1 MITRTAKASSDLLAQ
16 AADLIVENGAYLKK
30 AFPQC
35 SNKSEVIS
43 ELKKSPEQWNVL
55 FTDRPAAVFT
65 LHVSDMDAVI
75 GKFLPASSLSFD
87 TLVPSLQH
95 DLKRM
100 KVGSLTIQ
108 VLQEMS
114 EALTKNGF
122 EKRRTLVKLMGPV
135 IETKLMPILPLNSPT
150 ERNLPLLAK
159 LMYESYEKS
168 SESKLP
174 SVASAEKLL
183 RDIMHGSQGP
193 YAAEASL
200 ISATLLNTVSACFIT
215 FSFPRE
221 AHVAQLFTHP
231 LYRARGLATT
241 EVATGMNKLVKRG
254 VQALTVWL
262 GESNEIAGRLFAK
275 LGFKQER
282 KLVEMVSTIQ

>member
-1 MITRTAKASSDLLAQ
+1 MITRTAKASSDQLAQ
-16 AADLIVENGAYLKK
+16 AADLIVENGAYLKE

-35 SNKSEVIS
+35 SNKAEVIS

-75 GKFLPASSLSFD
+75 DKFLPASSLSFD

-100 KVGSLTIQ
+100 KAGSLTLH

-114 EALTKNGF
+114 EALMKNGF

-150 ERNLPLLAK
+150 ERDIPLLAK

-183 RDIMHGSQGP
+183 RDTMHGSQGP

-215 FSFPRE
+215 FSSPRE

-241 EVATGMNKLVKRG
+241 EVATGMNKLAKRG
-254 VQALTVWL
+254 VQTLTVWL

>member
-1 MITRTAKASSDLLAQ
+1 MITRTAKASSDIWNQ
-16 AADLIVENGAYLKK
+16 AADRIIENDAYLKE

-35 SNKSEVIS
+35 SNKAEVIS
-43 ELKKSPEQWNVL
+43 ELKKSPKQWNVL

-65 LHVSDMDAVI
+65 LHVSDMGAVVDD
-75 GKFLPASSLSFD
+75 FLPSSSLLFD

-95 DLKRM
+95 DLKGM
-100 KVGSLTIQ
+100 KVSSLTLHI
-108 VLQEMS
+108 LQEMG
-114 EALTKNGF
+114 EALMKNGF
-122 EKRRTLVKLMGPV
+122 EKQRTLVKLVGQV
-135 IETKLMPILPLNSPT
+135 IETKLMPILPLDNPT
-150 ERNLPLLAK
+150 ERDIPPLAT
-159 LMYESYEKS
+159 LMCESYEKS

-200 ISATLLNTVSACFIT
+200 ISAAQNVVSACFIT
-215 FSFPRE
+215 LRSPRE
-221 AHVAQLFTHP
+221 AQVAQLFTHP

-254 VQALTVWL
+254 VQTLTVWL
-262 GESNEIAGRLFAK
+262 GESNEIAVRLFAK

-282 KLVEMVSTIQ
+282 KLLEMVSRIR